1 MEQIYDLIILGA
13 GPAGLAAGLYGARA
27 GLSTLILERG
37 AEGGQA
43 AQTDRVENY
52 PGAMLEDETGYT
64 LTARMMEQAQS
75 FGAQRKTDE
84 IRSLE
89 LEGEVKTLTG
99 ASGEYQARTVILATG
114 ASPRKLG
121 CPGEE
126 TFAGQ
131 GVSYCA
137 TCDGAFF
144 RGLEVYVVGGGDS
157 AVEEALFLTRFA
169 RKVTIIHRRDQ
180 LRAVKSLQDKAFA
193 NAKIDFIWD
202 SVVESLDGQ
211 DVLQTICLRNVK
223 TGETKQITAD
233 ETDGMMGLFV
243 FVGLDPNSGLLEG
256 KLPLEKGYI
265 KTDENMRTAIPRRV
279 CGRGYPGQGPAPDR
293 NRSGGR
299 RDCRHGSGAL
309 FGGAGVVGMGEKK
322 GLSQTPLW
330 ALSEEEMAA
339 AGWTGTQGEDLNG
352 QPAERSSVL
361 QEGFGVLP
369 SVWDPMRDDMPAETA
384 SGGKEKPA
392 RRFWPGVFRRLFSK

>member
-1 MEQIYDLIILGA
+1 MEPIYDLIILGA

-52 PGAMLEDETGYT
+52 PGAMLEEESGYS
-64 LTARMMEQAQS
+64 LTARMAAQAES
-75 FGAQRKTDE
+75 FGALRKADE

-99 ASGEYQARTVILATG
+99 ASGVYQARTVILATG

-121 CPGEE
+121 CPGED
-126 TFAGQ
+126 TFTGQ

-169 RKVTIIHRRDQ
+169 RKVTIIHRRDR
-180 LRAVKSLQDKAFA
+180 LRAVKSLQDKAFS
-193 NAKIDFIWD
+193 NEKMSFLWD
-202 SVVESLDGQ
+202 SEIESLDGQ
-211 DVLQTICLRNVK
+211 DVLQTIRLRNVK
-223 TGETKQITAD
+223 TGEISEITAD
-233 ETDGMMGLFV
+233 QDDGMMGLVV

-256 KLPLEKGYI
+256 QLPLEKGYI
-265 KTDENMRTAIPRRV
+265 
-279 CGRGYPGQGPAPDR
+279 
-293 NRSGGR
+293 
-299 RDCRHGSGAL
+299 
-309 FGGAGVVGMGEKK
+309 
-322 GLSQTPLW
+322 
-330 ALSEEEMAA
+330 
-339 AGWTGTQGEDLNG
+339 
-352 QPAERSSVL
+352 
-361 QEGFGVLP
+361 
-369 SVWDPMRDDMPAETA
+369 
-384 SGGKEKPA
+384 
-392 RRFWPGVFRRLFSK
+392 PGVFAAGDIRVKSLRQIVTAAADGAIAAMEAERYLAARE

>member
-1 MEQIYDLIILGA
+1 M
-13 GPAGLAAGLYGARA
+13 
-27 GLSTLILERG
+27 
-37 AEGGQA
+37 
-43 AQTDRVENY
+43 ENY

-99 ASGEYQARTVILATG
+99 ASGEYQARTVILATC

-157 AVEEALFLTRFA
+157 AVEEAMFLTRFA

-193 NAKIDFIWD
+193 NEKMDFIWD
-202 SVVESLDGQ
+202 SVVESLGGQ

-265 KTDENMRTAIPRRV
+265 KTDENMRTAIPGVFAAGDIRV
-279 CGRGYPGQGPAPDR
+279 
-293 NRSGGR
+293 
-299 RDCRHGSGAL
+299 
-309 FGGAGVVGMGEKK
+309 K
-322 GLSQTPLW
+322 GLRQIVT
-330 ALSEEEMAA
+330 AA
-339 AGWTGTQGEDLNG
+339 ADGAIAAME
-352 QPAERSSVL
+352 AER
-361 QEGFGVLP
+361 
-369 SVWDPMRDDMPAETA
+369 
-384 SGGKEKPA
+384 
-392 RRFWPGVFRRLFSK
+392 

>member
-37 AEGGQA
+37 VEGGQA

-75 FGAQRKTDE
+75 FGAQRKMDE

-99 ASGEYQARTVILATG
+99 VSGEYQARTVILATG

-126 TFAGQ
+126 TFTGQ

-193 NAKIDFIWD
+193 NEKMAFIWD

-211 DVLQTICLRNVK
+211 DVLQSICLRNVK
-223 TGETKQITAD
+223 TNEITEIKAD
-233 ETDGMMGLFV
+233 EADGMMGLFV

-265 KTDENMRTAIPRRV
+265 KTDENMHTAIPGVFAAGDIRV
-279 CGRGYPGQGPAPDR
+279 
-293 NRSGGR
+293 
-299 RDCRHGSGAL
+299 
-309 FGGAGVVGMGEKK
+309 K
-322 GLSQTPLW
+322 GLRQIIT
-330 ALSEEEMAA
+330 AA
-339 AGWTGTQGEDLNG
+339 ADGAIAAME
-352 QPAERSSVL
+352 AERYL
-361 QEGFGVLP
+361 AGQE
-369 SVWDPMRDDMPAETA
+369 
-384 SGGKEKPA
+384 
-392 RRFWPGVFRRLFSK
+392 

>member
-1 MEQIYDLIILGA
+1 MEPIYDLIILGA
-13 GPAGLAAGLYGARA
+13 GPAGLAAGLYSARA

-52 PGAMLEDETGYT
+52 PGAMLEEESGYR
-64 LTARMMEQAQS
+64 LTARMAAQAES
-75 FGAQRKTDE
+75 FGALRQADE

-99 ASGEYQARTVILATG
+99 ASGVYQARTVILATG

-121 CPGEE
+121 CPGED
-126 TFAGQ
+126 TFTGQ

-169 RKVTIIHRRDQ
+169 RKVTIIHRRDR
-180 LRAVKSLQDKAFA
+180 LRAVKSLQDKAFS
-193 NAKIDFIWD
+193 NEKMSFLWD
-202 SVVESLDGQ
+202 SEIESLDGQ
-211 DVLQTICLRNVK
+211 DVLQTIRLRNVK
-223 TGETKQITAD
+223 TGEISEITAD
-233 ETDGMMGLFV
+233 QDDGMMGLFV

-265 KTDENMRTAIPRRV
+265 KTDENMHTEI
-279 CGRGYPGQGPAPDR
+279 
-293 NRSGGR
+293 
-299 RDCRHGSGAL
+299 
-309 FGGAGVVGMGEKK
+309 
-322 GLSQTPLW
+322 
-330 ALSEEEMAA
+330 
-339 AGWTGTQGEDLNG
+339 
-352 QPAERSSVL
+352 
-361 QEGFGVLP
+361 
-369 SVWDPMRDDMPAETA
+369 
-384 SGGKEKPA
+384 
-392 RRFWPGVFRRLFSK
+392 PGVFAAGDIRVKSLRQIVTAAADGAIAAMEAERYLAAQE

>member
-1 MEQIYDLIILGA
+1 M
-13 GPAGLAAGLYGARA
+13 
-27 GLSTLILERG
+27 
-37 AEGGQA
+37 
-43 AQTDRVENY
+43 
-52 PGAMLEDETGYT
+52 
-64 LTARMMEQAQS
+64 
-75 FGAQRKTDE
+75 
-84 IRSLE
+84 
-89 LEGEVKTLTG
+89 
-99 ASGEYQARTVILATG
+99 ILATG

-193 NAKIDFIWD
+193 NEKMDFIWD

-265 KTDENMRTAIPRRV
+265 KTDENMRTAIPGVFAAGDIRV
-279 CGRGYPGQGPAPDR
+279 
-293 NRSGGR
+293 
-299 RDCRHGSGAL
+299 
-309 FGGAGVVGMGEKK
+309 K
-322 GLSQTPLW
+322 GLRQIVT
-330 ALSEEEMAA
+330 AA
-339 AGWTGTQGEDLNG
+339 ADGAIAAME
-352 QPAERSSVL
+352 AERYL
-361 QEGFGVLP
+361 
-369 SVWDPMRDDMPAETA
+369 A
-384 SGGKEKPA
+384 A
-392 RRFWPGVFRRLFSK
+392 RE